1 MYRCT
6 MVMVSFGDVMWDDA
20 LVKHAGGFL
29 EKKLLIYSHFNGIY
43 EEEGTIMDV
52 ILMIPDSVC

>member
-6 MVMVSFGDVMWDDA
+6 MVMVSFGDVIWEDA
-20 LVKHAGGFL
+20 LVQHAGGFL

-43 EEEGTIMDV
+43 EEEGKIMDALS
-52 ILMIPDSVC
+52 IISDSVC